1 MDWLFQKLM
10 NSETIVAAGLTVILS
25 IIGAKKIIGKRL
37 NTVFAVTKEIL
48 DVIQVLSKALRPDA
62 DGKIRIEKQEL
73 EEIQKEIADLK
84 KALRNETAVK
94 GT

>member
-1 MDWLFQKLM
+1 M

-37 NTVFAVTKEIL
+37 NTVFVVTKETL

-84 KALRNETAVK
+84 KALGNEAVLK

>member
-1 MDWLFQKLM
+1 MNWLIQHLL
-10 NSETIVAAGLTVILS
+10 NNETIVAAGLTFILS

-37 NTVFAVTKEIL
+37 NTVFVITKETL

-84 KALRNETAVK
+84 KALRNEAAIK
-94 GT
+94 

>member
-1 MDWLFQKLM
+1 MNWLIQHLL
-10 NSETIVAAGLTVILS
+10 NNETIVAAGLTFILS

-37 NTVFAVTKEIL
+37 NTVFVITKETL

-84 KALRNETAVK
+84 KALGNEAVLK

>member
-1 MDWLFQKLM
+1 MNWLIQHLL
-10 NSETIVAAGLTVILS
+10 NNETIAAAGLTFILS

-37 NTVFAVTKEIL
+37 NTVFAVTKETL

-84 KALRNETAVK
+84 KVLGNEAVLK